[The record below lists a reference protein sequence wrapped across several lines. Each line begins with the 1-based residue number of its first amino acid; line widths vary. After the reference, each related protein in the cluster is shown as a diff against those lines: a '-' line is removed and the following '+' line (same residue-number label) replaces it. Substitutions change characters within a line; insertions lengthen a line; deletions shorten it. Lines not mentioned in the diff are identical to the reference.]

1 MHGHYCIGLCVHAP
15 TRNLDQA
22 TSPAPN
28 ITNLQR
34 NGDTVVLAY
43 KVPFRIMMED
53 MELDVKHQ
61 SIGKNKIIE
70 ILKDLADKV
79 ALDLN
84 SCDSDDIREISNY
97 ANNAR
102 IYLQENKDR
111 WTKEY
116 FDDRAIEYIK
126 ELGTRFERLDPSE
139 FVCEVEVTSPL
150 NSQGMSCQSC
160 IIRCF

>member
-1 MHGHYCIGLCVHAP
+1 MHGHYCFGLCIHAP

-34 NGDTVVLAY
+34 NGDTVMLAY
-43 KVPFRIMMED
+43 KAPFRIMMED
-53 MELDVKHQ
+53 MELDIKHQ

-79 ALDLN
+79 AIDLN

-97 ANNAR
+97 ANTAR
-102 IYLQENKDR
+102 IHLQQNKDG

-126 ELGTRFERLDPSE
+126 ELGTRFEGLDASE
-139 FVCEVEVTSPL
+139 FLCEVEVSSPL
-150 NSQGMSCQSC
+150 NSQGMSIVYC
-160 IIRCF
+160 IWCF